1 MGTSALVTPKVRIP
15 WGRPTVGEQET
26 RYVAEALRSTWIS
39 GGAFVER
46 LESDF
51 AAFLGV
57 RHALAVSNGTAALH
71 VAYMAVGIG
80 AGDEVILPAL
90 TFPSCAAMVLACGAT
105 PVFVDCDAA
114 TLGIDPAGTANAIG
128 ARTRAIVPAHLF
140 GSVCDLAP
148 LLETAHDTGVALIED
163 AAEAFGARY
172 DDVPVGSIGTVG
184 CFSLH
189 AAKTVTAGE
198 GGVVVTND
206 DDIATRVRLLRSHG
220 FGPGR
225 HYWSQIPGFNYRLT
239 NLQAAIACAQ
249 LERVASILET
259 RRRIGARYRELLC
272 RIPGVRSQSVPGRAR
287 MSLWVQAI
295 VLEPDRF
302 PQGPDAV
309 RASLLERGIETRPM
323 FEPIYKLPAY
333 ERYAVSCPV
342 AEHTAAWGLS
352 LPVFEE
358 MTDGDVVEVCT
369 ALGELV
375 S

>member
-1 MGTSALVTPKVRIP
+1 MT
-15 WGRPTVGEQET
+15 
-26 RYVAEALRSTWIS
+26 EALRSTWIS
-39 GGAFVER
+39 GGAFVDR

-80 AGDEVILPAL
+80 AGDEVVLPAL
-90 TFPSCAAMVLACGAT
+90 TFPSCAAMVLACGAV
-105 PVFVDCDAA
+105 PRFVECDPL
-114 TLGIDPAGTANAIG
+114 TLGIDPAATANAIG
-128 ARTRAIVPAHLF
+128 PRTRAVVPAHLF

-148 LLETAHDTGVALIED
+148 LLEIARAAGVAVIED

-172 DDVPVGSIGTVG
+172 DGLAVGSIGTVS

-198 GGVVVTND
+198 GGMVATND
-206 DDIATRVRLLRSHG
+206 GDIAARVRLLRNHG

-225 HYWSQIPGFNYRLT
+225 YYWSQIPGFNFRLS
-239 NLQAAIACAQ
+239 NLHAAIACAQ
-249 LERVASILET
+249 LERVASILAAREK
-259 RRRIGARYRELLC
+259 IAARYKELLG
-272 RIPGVRSQSVPGRAR
+272 RIPGVRMQSVPGRAR

-295 VLEPDRF
+295 VLDPDRF
-302 PQGPDAV
+302 PQGRDAV
-309 RASLLERGIETRPM
+309 RTSLLERGIETRPM
-323 FEPIYKLPAY
+323 FEPVYKLPAY

-342 AEHTAAWGLS
+342 AEHIAGWGLS

-358 MTDGDVVEVCT
+358 MTDDDVGDVCA
-369 ALGELV
+369 ALGDLA